1 MSDSKKKNRIFALFN
16 SREEVISFLKS
27 AMSKSGITLNLIVF
41 SPTNEID
48 DLTQDIHENFRPVTF
63 EFPKVFSS
71 KWSTSFK
78 RRLEKHFDEVG
89 DFKGAQSFF
98 IDYSLVKPVKRVVK
112 FIERELTAKIDNKK
126 VKYRIFSVFTEKSM
140 NYKLTL
146 QLAITYPML
155 CLTDTSILPNFFYD
169 LSESGTPPTTLK
181 EFYEPIQMLL
191 EELKKC
197 SMECERLNKE
207 LFLSETQKNVLESTV
222 GTYLAQERDAGF
234 ITHTPADIVSLLEFN
249 DLKRKFNQKTQ
260 ILYTV
265 THDLKSPLAA
275 IQGFAE
281 ILKKGMAGPINP
293 EMEKHLG
300 VIISNAK
307 RLARMIESI
316 LEYERYDSSDY
327 VVGKEQ
333 LDLVEILQEAKMSVL
348 PQMINRG
355 QRIEFF
361 TPDHLEFFANRGLI
375 IRAIQNLL
383 DNAIKYSPPEKGI
396 IKVYAEEIDHKNEK
410 MIKIIV
416 KDNGFGFRKKDLSH
430 VFEPF
435 TKFEPGSRSTGL
447 GLSIT
452 KKIIEDIHEGT
463 IEITSP
469 GRNKGT
475 KVKILLP
482 KF

>member
-1 MSDSKKKNRIFALFN
+1 
-16 SREEVISFLKS
+16 
-27 AMSKSGITLNLIVF
+27 MSKSGVTLNLIVF
-41 SPTNEID
+41 SYTRHVD
-48 DLTQDIHENFRPVTF
+48 DLTKDIAENFKLIIF
-63 EFPKVFSS
+63 DFPKVFSS
-71 KWSTSFK
+71 KWGNNFK
-78 RRLEKHFDEVG
+78 RNLKKYFNETVDLTG
-89 DFKGAQSFF
+89 TQSYY
-98 IDYSLVKPVKRVVK
+98 IDYSLVKPVRRIVE
-112 FIERELTAKIDNKK
+112 FIERELIIILENKK
-126 VKYRIFSVFTEKSM
+126 VTFRIFSLFTETSM
-140 NYKLTL
+140 NDSLTL
-146 QLAITYPML
+146 QLALNYPML
-155 CLTDTSILPNFFYD
+155 CLTDSSILPNFFYD
-169 LSESGTPPTTLK
+169 SKKSAKPPTTLK

-197 SMECERLNKE
+197 SMECEKLNKE

-222 GTYLAQERDAGF
+222 GTYLARERDGEPLQN
-234 ITHTPADIVSLLEFN
+234 TPADIVSLLEFN
-249 DLKRKFNQKTQ
+249 DLKRRFNQKTQ
-260 ILYTV
+260 MLYTV

-316 LEYERYDSSDY
+316 LEYERYDSSEFM
-327 VVGKEQ
+327 VEKEQ
-333 LDLVEILQEAKMSVL
+333 LDLIEILQEAKMSVL

-355 QRIEFF
+355 QKIEFF

-383 DNAIKYSPPEKGI
+383 DNAIKYSPPEKGV
-396 IKVYAEEIDHKNEK
+396 IKVYAEEIEHKNEK
-410 MIKIIV
+410 MIKIVV
-416 KDNGFGFRKKDLSH
+416 KDNGFGFRKKDLQH

-435 TKFEPGSRSTGL
+435 TKFELGSRSTGL

-452 KKIIEDIHEGT
+452 KKIVEDIHEGS
-463 IEITSP
+463 IEISSP

-475 KVKILLP
+475 TVEILLP